1 MKRFGKSANF
11 SELPRAGGPGAG
23 ILFRGKRI
31 LFFTCLLVVGL
42 VGPVLLIVAG
52 VGGGSPAPVVFGAL
66 ALGLAFGVGAMV
78 FAGQRKLLGMMKHLA
93 DENGLTL
100 SETPD
105 LVPGLSHLSLTGHL
119 RGRWITIAFENLPG
133 PVTTK
138 YLVALGKWQ
147 VSRKRQHLVVSV
159 VISSNQFRVKGSWID
174 LSRPERFSAQ
184 GDFLTEENAAWLRER
199 GCLKIYLGGGRA
211 AMAWDARMTDE
222 GLAEVGRGISLLVA
236 FAGRLESASKSRESS
251 PNTCPLC
258 GAAMT
263 FNPRYPQA
271 VCFVCAGSASD
282 AKGRAL
288 DFCNADF
295 GGGFVAFYRDGGE
308 KYDSHDCF
316 IDGHACRADE
326 ARFGGIVVQLSEE
339 PIRPIIPLSPT

>member
-1 MKRFGKSANF
+1 MKRFKESATI
-11 SELPRAGGPGAG
+11 SEPPRPGGPGAAA
-23 ILFRGKRI
+23 LFLGMRI
-31 LFFTCLLVVGL
+31 LASAC
-42 VGPVLLIVAG
+42 LLIVGLAG
-52 VGGGSPAPVVFGAL
+52 PALLIAGGLRYGSQAPVILGTLVMAL
-66 ALGLAFGVGAMV
+66 SIGLGAMV

-93 DENGLTL
+93 DETGLQL

-119 RGRWITIAFENLPG
+119 QGRWITIAFENLPG

-159 VISSNQFRVKGSWID
+159 VISSNQFQVKGAWID
-174 LSRPERFSAQ
+174 LSRPDRLSAHD
-184 GDFLTEENAAWLRER
+184 DFLSEENAAWLRER

-222 GLAEVGRGISLLVA
+222 GLAEAGRGISLLVA
-236 FAGRLESASKSRESS
+236 FAGRLESGSKSRESS

-263 FNPRYPQA
+263 FNPRYPRA
-271 VCFVCAGSASD
+271 VCFVCAGRASD

-288 DFCNADF
+288 DFFNADI
-295 GGGFVAFYRDGGE
+295 GGGFVALYREGGE

-316 IDGHACRADE
+316 IDGYACRADE

-339 PIRPIIPLSPT
+339 PIRPIIPFSPT